1 MQCKKT
7 GSIQPDWGNKLDE
20 YDLIV
25 VGSGPAGRRGAI
37 QAAKLGKKV
46 LVVEKGKRVG
56 GVSVHT
62 GTIPS
67 KTLRETALNL
77 TGWRER
83 GFYGRSYRVKQDI
96 NAGDL
101 RRRLL
106 ITLDHEVEVLEHQF
120 ARNHVQHMRAHAR
133 FIDSHT
139 LEIEKESGEK
149 AQVSGK
155 AILLAIGTR
164 PHRPEDIPF
173 DGNLVHDSDDILE
186 IQDLPRSLTVI
197 GAGVIGVEYATIF
210 SALDIPVTLI
220 EPREEILGFVDKEIV
235 EDFTYQ
241 MRDRNIKLLLGQK
254 AETVACDVATKRC
267 EVVLSNGRTIHSE
280 MVLYTAGR
288 SGAVDTLNIA
298 AAGLKA
304 DSRGRLKVNPE
315 TFETDVPGI
324 YAAGDIVGFPS
335 LASTSME
342 QGRIAA
348 RHAVGVHAHE
358 PPNYFPYGIYA
369 VPEISTCGLTEEE
382 VNERGIPYECGVGRF
397 GETSRGHMMGLDM
410 GLLKMIFSTKTRR
423 LLGVHII
430 GEGATE
436 LIHIGQAVLNLKGT
450 VDYFVENTFNY
461 PTLAE
466 AYKIAG
472 LDAWN
477 RMGEKPRSVPGASV
491 EEGGEDEAKAS

>member
-1 MQCKKT
+1 MNARHFASQYDSNSSSGLKMF
-7 GSIQPDWGNKLDE
+7 Q
-20 YDLIV
+20 YDLVV

-46 LVVEKGKRVG
+46 LVIEQGKRVG

-77 TGWRER
+77 SGWRER
-83 GFYGRSYRVKQDI
+83 GFYGRSYRVKQEI
-96 NAGDL
+96 SAEDL

-120 ARNHVQHMRAHAR
+120 ARNRVQHIR
-133 FIDSHT
+133 
-139 LEIEKESGEK
+139 
-149 AQVSGK
+149 GK
-155 AILLAIGTR
+155 ASFVDTNTLQIIKDDGDTMTVTGASILLAVGTKPFR
-164 PHRPEDIPF
+164 PDYMPF
-173 DGNLVHDSDDILE
+173 DNKTVLDSDELLDIE
-186 IQDLPRSLTVI
+186 ELPRSMVVI
-197 GAGVIGVEYATIF
+197 GAGVIGIEYATIF
-210 SALDIPVTLI
+210 SALDTVVTVIDPKSTMLDFI
-220 EPREEILGFVDKEIV
+220 DKEII

-241 MRDRNIKLLLGQK
+241 LRDRNMKLLLGTK
-254 AETVACDVATKRC
+254 AEKVERLETGKVQLTLD
-267 EVVLSNGRTIHSE
+267 SGRHLVTD
-280 MVLYTAGR
+280 MVLFAAGR
-288 SGAVDTLNIA
+288 MGATDTLNLDAI
-298 AAGLKA
+298 GLES

-315 TFETDVPGI
+315 TFQTSVPNI
-324 YAAGDIVGFPS
+324 YAAGDVVGFPS

-348 RHAVGVHAHE
+348 RVAIGAVAKE
-358 PPNYFPYGIYA
+358 PQKYFPYGIYA

-382 VNERGIPYECGVGRF
+382 MKERGIPYECGIARF
-397 GETSRGHMMGLDM
+397 RETSRGHIMGLDT
-410 GLLKMIFSTKTRR
+410 GLLKLIFSLKTRR
-423 LLGVHII
+423 LLGVHIV

-436 LIHIGQAVLNLKGT
+436 LVHIGQAVLNLKGT
-450 VDYFVENTFNY
+450 VEYFVENTFNY

-477 RMGEKPRSVPGASV
+477 RMGDIKSEL
-491 EEGGEDEAKAS
+491 

>member
-1 MQCKKT
+1 MNARHFASQYDSNSSSGLKMF
-7 GSIQPDWGNKLDE
+7 Q
-20 YDLIV
+20 YDLVV

-46 LVVEKGKRVG
+46 LVIEQGKRVG

-77 TGWRER
+77 SGWRER
-83 GFYGRSYRVKQDI
+83 GFYGRSYRVKQEI
-96 NAGDL
+96 SAEDL

-120 ARNHVQHMRAHAR
+120 ARNRVQHIR
-133 FIDSHT
+133 
-139 LEIEKESGEK
+139 
-149 AQVSGK
+149 GK
-155 AILLAIGTR
+155 ASFVDANTLQVIKDDGDTMTVTGASILLAVGTKPFR
-164 PHRPEDIPF
+164 PDYMPF
-173 DGNLVHDSDDILE
+173 DNKTVLDSDELLDIE
-186 IQDLPRSLTVI
+186 ELPRTMVVI
-197 GAGVIGVEYATIF
+197 GAGVIGIEYATIF
-210 SALDIPVTLI
+210 SALDTAVTVIDPKSTMLDFI
-220 EPREEILGFVDKEIV
+220 DKEIV

-241 MRDRNIKLLLGQK
+241 LRDRNMKLLLGTK
-254 AETVACDVATKRC
+254 AEKVERLDTSKVQLTLD
-267 EVVLSNGRTIHSE
+267 SGRHLVTD
-280 MVLYTAGR
+280 MVLFAAGR
-288 SGAVDTLNIA
+288 MGATDTLNLQAVGIE
-298 AAGLKA
+298 A

-315 TFETDVPGI
+315 TFQTSVPNI
-324 YAAGDIVGFPS
+324 YAAGDVVGFPS

-348 RHAVGVHAHE
+348 RVAIGAVAKE
-358 PPNYFPYGIYA
+358 PQKYFPYGIYA

-382 VNERGIPYECGVGRF
+382 MKERGIPYECGIARF
-397 GETSRGHMMGLDM
+397 RETSRGHIMGLDT
-410 GLLKMIFSTKTRR
+410 GLLKLIFSLKTRR
-423 LLGVHII
+423 LLGVHIV

-436 LIHIGQAVLNLKGT
+436 LVHIGQAVLNLKGT
-450 VDYFVENTFNY
+450 VEYFVENTFNY

-477 RMGEKPRSVPGASV
+477 RMGDIKSEL
-491 EEGGEDEAKAS
+491 

>member
-1 MQCKKT
+1 MFQ
-7 GSIQPDWGNKLDE
+7 
-20 YDLIV
+20 YDLVV

-46 LVVEKGKRVG
+46 LVIEQGKRVG

-77 TGWRER
+77 SGWRER
-83 GFYGRSYRVKQDI
+83 GFYGRSYRVKEEI
-96 NAGDL
+96 SAEDL

-120 ARNHVQHMRAHAR
+120 ARNRVQHIRGKAS
-133 FIDSHT
+133 FVDPST
-139 LEIEKESGEK
+139 LEVVKDDGEILRVTG
-149 AQVSGK
+149 AS
-155 AILLAIGTR
+155 ILLAVGTKPFR
-164 PHRPEDIPF
+164 PDDIPF
-173 DGNLVHDSDDILE
+173 DNKTVLDSDELLDIE
-186 IQDLPRSLTVI
+186 ELPRSMAVI
-197 GAGVIGVEYATIF
+197 GAGVIGIEYATIF
-210 SALDIPVTLI
+210 SALDTAVTV
-220 EPREEILGFVDKEIV
+220 VDPKPTMLDFIDREIV

-241 MRDRNIKLLLGQK
+241 LRDRNMKILLGTK
-254 AETVACDVATKRC
+254 ADKVTRLDNGKVELKLD
-267 EVVLSNGRTIHSE
+267 NGRHLVTD
-280 MVLYTAGR
+280 MVLFAAGR
-288 SGAVDTLNIA
+288 MGATDTLNLEV
-298 AAGLKA
+298 AGLEA

-315 TFETDVPGI
+315 TFQTSVPNI
-324 YAAGDIVGFPS
+324 YAAGDVVGFPS

-348 RHAVGVHAHE
+348 RVAIGAVAKE
-358 PPNYFPYGIYA
+358 PPKYFPYGIYA

-382 VNERGIPYECGVGRF
+382 MKERGIPYECGIARF
-397 GETSRGHMMGLDM
+397 RETSRGHIMGLDT
-410 GLLKMIFSTKTRR
+410 GLLKLIFSLKTRR
-423 LLGVHII
+423 LLGVHIV

-436 LIHIGQAVLNLKGT
+436 LVHIGQAVLNLKGT
-450 VDYFVENTFNY
+450 VEYFVENTFNY

-477 RMGEKPRSVPGASV
+477 RMGDIKSEL
-491 EEGGEDEAKAS
+491 